1 MQCLLDGCD
10 TLTTAAPTRRRKT
23 EPEICRDRCSPAR
36 TGVAVQGQLVGTRQ
50 GGRAGSWRR
59 RGHERTDG
67 RRARRAPAS
76 VQGGTGRRRE
86 LKKKR
91 ASIEGRR
98 AGRCPGD
105 RYAPAR
111 LTPAHD
117 REIDGSCVGSGI
129 LLGLRY
135 LLSACLPPLREAAA
149 PDPMRRLWI
158 IDQNSVTYY

>member
-1 MQCLLDGCD
+1 MRYSHNCG
-10 TLTTAAPTRRRKT
+10 TNAAEKNGTRDLPGKGSM
-23 EPEICRDRCSPAR
+23 SPAR
-36 TGVAVQGQLVGTRQ
+36 TGVALQGQLVGTRQ

-135 LLSACLPPLREAAA
+135 LLSACLLPRRCDAS
-149 PDPMRRLWI
+149 DQMRLWI
-158 IDQNSVTYY
+158 IDQN